1 MSEQLRSSVPP
12 EQIFI
17 ERIIQ
22 LLKPGGR
29 AAIVLPDSIF
39 GSPGLEFI
47 RVWLLRNTR
56 IVASIDL
63 HADTFQPHNGTQC
76 SILFVVKKTK
86 EEIEEEA
93 RLAQLVDYDVFMAMI
108 DHIGHDKRGN
118 VIYKRDDE
126 GNLILE
132 HREEAVREVDA
143 DGNVMYRREAF
154 DEKIVNDQTILVAD
168 VFKKW
173 KKEQGIL
180 W

>member
-1 MSEQLRSSVPP
+1 M
-12 EQIFI
+12 
-17 ERIIQ
+17 
-22 LLKPGGR
+22 
-29 AAIVLPDSIF
+29 
-39 GSPGLEFI
+39 
-47 RVWLLRNTR
+47 
-56 IVASIDL
+56 
-63 HADTFQPHNGTQC
+63 
-76 SILFVVKKTK
+76 
-86 EEIEEEA
+86 
-93 RLAQLVDYDVFMAMI
+93 AQLVDYDVFMAMI